1 MTIPS
6 PKPFFEILAFSL
18 FAFFTAMGIILAV
31 FVLSVWVL
39 VEKAVDGV
47 KGRERQT

>member
-6 PKPFFEILAFSL
+6 PKPFFEILAFTL

-31 FVLSVWVL
+31 VVLSVWVL
-39 VEKAVDGV
+39 VEKVVDGV
-47 KGRERQT
+47 KAGRRA